1 MLIAECV
8 SVVFL
13 RLEQLEDLVFLS
25 HFEILEMQEK
35 NS

>member
-1 MLIAECV
+1 MLIALYV

-13 RLEQLEDLVFLS
+13 RLEHLQDLVFLS

>member
-1 MLIAECV
+1 MLIAVYV
-8 SVVFL
+8 SVVFS
-13 RLEQLEDLVFLS
+13 RLEQLQDLVFLS